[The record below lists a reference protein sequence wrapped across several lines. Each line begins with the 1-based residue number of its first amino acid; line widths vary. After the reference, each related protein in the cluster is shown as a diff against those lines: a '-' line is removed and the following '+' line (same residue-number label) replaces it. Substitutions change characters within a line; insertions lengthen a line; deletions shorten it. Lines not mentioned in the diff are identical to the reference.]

1 MKKGLNYEIIFQ
13 RMKDKYLETSIKVL
27 GYLLNKIDGFLAKV
41 NDDEPDLFESLEVRV
56 NILKAS
62 IPEVITNRAI
72 ELWNE
77 EIV

>member
-1 MKKGLNYEIIFQ
+1 MKEKH
-13 RMKDKYLETSIKVL
+13 LETSIKIL
-27 GYLLNKIDGFLAKV
+27 GYLLNKVENFLKKMKT
-41 NDDEPDLFESLEVRV
+41 NQDEQVEELEVRI

-62 IPEVITNRAI
+62 IPEAITNRAI

>member
-1 MKKGLNYEIIFQ
+1 MKEKHV
-13 RMKDKYLETSIKVL
+13 ETSIKIL
-27 GYLLNKIDGFLAKV
+27 GYLLNKVDVFLQKV
-41 NDDEPDLFESLEVRV
+41 KTNKDEQADELEVRI

-62 IPEVITNRAI
+62 IPEAITNRAI